1 MPVIPVDNIAP
12 KSTGILSGSSCLK
25 AFNILCLGVIF
36 VFISSLAYNSAISH
50 HEKTARLQFLVLRF
64 RFTGW
69 WQYSTI
75 LFGYQGFFLLDLPQ
89 GAITNFGSSFGLV
102 ACAGGN
108 LSEERFSP
116 RPPSKDFFTAVPA
129 AGTAAVTAQKF
140 LKGGVGGNSFQ
151 RVSLPPSSLE
161 NGSNSRCD
169 AVYAPEPSK
178 HKKDQDI

>member
-1 MPVIPVDNIAP
+1 MAN
-12 KSTGILSGSSCLK
+12 KECL
-25 AFNILCLGVIF
+25 
-36 VFISSLAYNSAISH
+36 
-50 HEKTARLQFLVLRF
+50 
-64 RFTGW
+64 
-69 WQYSTI
+69 
-75 LFGYQGFFLLDLPQ
+75 

-116 RPPSKDFFTAVPA
+116 RRPSKDFFTAVPA

-161 NGSNSRCD
+161 KGSNSRCD
-169 AVYAPEPSK
+169 GVYAQFLSRQNIRKTKIFNCTRMPGVRQRNMVFGCCATFLLVLVLVLVFEWSCRLLRGLCDGGPAVFHGLTRVATDYRPSG
-178 HKKDQDI
+178 